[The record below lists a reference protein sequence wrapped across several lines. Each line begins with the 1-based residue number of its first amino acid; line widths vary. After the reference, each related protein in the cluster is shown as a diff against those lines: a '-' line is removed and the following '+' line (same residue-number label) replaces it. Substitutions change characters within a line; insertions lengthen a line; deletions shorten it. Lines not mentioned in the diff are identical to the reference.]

1 MATTQRPIL
10 ALAKRSRLP
19 TKPSKPLMNAA
30 TAAMESAQCDIVYR
44 EYSDGDEKAI
54 VELYYGKMIRVK
66 PAEGFVSVKYL
77 E

>member
-1 MATTQRPIL
+1 
-10 ALAKRSRLP
+10 
-19 TKPSKPLMNAA
+19 MNAA